1 MNFKKN
7 ILVTGGAGFIGSNL
21 LTYFIPKYP
30 NYNFIIID
38 ILSYASCYD
47 NIKYLEKYP
56 NYNFLKGDILDYNM
70 IIETFKN
77 FNIDS
82 IIHLAAESH
91 VDNSI
96 DNPDLFAKVNI
107 LGTLNLLRAAQFFW
121 SDKLVDKLF
130 YHISTDE
137 VFGALDI
144 NGRFSEDSKYD
155 PKSPYSSSKASS
167 DHFVRAYHNTYK
179 LPIIISNC
187 SNNYGKWQHFE
198 KLIPNTI
205 NCIKNQKKIPVY
217 GDGKNI
223 RDWIYVDDHIR
234 MIDLIFH
241 EGNIGE
247 TYCLGS
253 NNELTNMQL
262 VEKIIEISDKISNY
276 KSENSKKL
284 IEFVKDRPGHDF
296 RYAIDSSK
304 FLNQFKRFKFSNFED
319 SLAST
324 VEYYLST

>member
-1 MNFKKN
+1 
-7 ILVTGGAGFIGSNL
+7 
-21 LTYFIPKYP
+21 
-30 NYNFIIID
+30 
-38 ILSYASCYD
+38 
-47 NIKYLEKYP
+47 
-56 NYNFLKGDILDYNM
+56 M

-155 PKSPYSSSKASS
+155 PKSPYSTSKASS

-205 NCIKNQKKIPVY
+205 NCIKNQKKFQC
-217 GDGKNI
+217 
-223 RDWIYVDDHIR
+223 
-234 MIDLIFH
+234 M
-241 EGNIGE
+241 E
-247 TYCLGS
+247 
-253 NNELTNMQL
+253 M
-262 VEKIIEISDKISNY
+262 EKI
-276 KSENSKKL
+276 
-284 IEFVKDRPGHDF
+284 
-296 RYAIDSSK
+296 
-304 FLNQFKRFKFSNFED
+304 
-319 SLAST
+319 
-324 VEYYLST
+324 